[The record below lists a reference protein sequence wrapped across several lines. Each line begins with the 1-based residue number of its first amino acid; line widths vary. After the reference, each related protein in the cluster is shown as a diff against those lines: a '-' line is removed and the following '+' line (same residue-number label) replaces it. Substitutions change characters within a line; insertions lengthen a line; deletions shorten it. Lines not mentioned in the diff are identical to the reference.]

1 MGGGPSL
8 DVVIGTHGVH
18 HEEIVGIL
26 VHEEGSKCSSET
38 KPWLRVRRASDW

>member
-1 MGGGPSL
+1 MVGGPSL
-8 DVVIGTHGVH
+8 DVVIGMHGVH